1 MFDKGKEKKTLA
13 GNLAAN
19 KDKKKVGNETL
30 RETPRSFGS
39 RSKEKDKLSDSAEEE
54 ENREKEEEEK
64 SLGSVKEEEG
74 N

>member
-39 RSKEKDKLSDSAEEE
+39 RSKEKDKLSEIGRAH
-54 ENREKEEEEK
+54 
-64 SLGSVKEEEG
+64 V
-74 N
+74 